1 MPALRGLIASLGAG
15 VSLAAAGALALLA
28 ISAVVAFQGWPGLG
42 ADADGRTLQLSVPRS
57 EPAELEDDGAVMLA
71 DAPDEAPSAGDDTGE
86 PGGGAVPDPTAAGE
100 GDALVAPSP
109 PSPTGPVPV
118 PGPGPGPPAP
128 TAPAPAPSPL
138 STGNGAPV
146 PLLDG
151 DEAVSG
157 LTGLTGDVLRSTGR
171 TVSPVTDALLPGSG
185 KTVEGLTDV
194 LGDTVES
201 TGGVLGA
208 SLGLLL
214 LAVSA

>member
-86 PGGGAVPDPTAAGE
+86 PGGGAVPDPTAAGV
-100 GDALVAPSP
+100 GDALAAPSP
-109 PSPTGPVPV
+109 PSPTGPL
-118 PGPGPGPPAP
+118 PGFGPPPPAP
-128 TAPAPAPSPL
+128 TAPTPAPSPP
-138 STGNGAPV
+138 SSGNGGPV
-146 PLLDG
+146 PRLDG
-151 DEAVSG
+151 DEPVSG

-194 LGDTVES
+194 LGDTVQS

-208 SLGLLL
+208 PLGLLL
-214 LAVSA
+214 RAVSA

>member
-28 ISAVVAFQGWPGLG
+28 ISALVAFQGWPGLG

-109 PSPTGPVPV
+109 PSPTGPL
-118 PGPGPGPPAP
+118 PGFGPAPPAP
-128 TAPAPAPSPL
+128 TAPTPAPSPP
-138 STGNGAPV
+138 SSGNGGPV
-146 PLLDG
+146 PALDG
-151 DEAVSG
+151 DEPVSG